1 MINYES
7 IVNAYG
13 ERLGIEE
20 KVMARRIFNDLLA
33 QGRDFEWICYAIAN
47 LRGRSP
53 LDVPHLMFY
62 RGFQAEVDILQKE
75 GRELLNKLLIEDARK
90 YWRFNLIDIVGI
102 SEEEFETRY
111 ENEKESFELGYYS
124 NILGEYFFNVMPFE
138 EWDFATDF
146 YNQDDEY
153 QQEHKQKIIDL
164 FFYYCIKP
172 SFMEDLFYER
182 RHND

>member
-13 ERLGIEE
+13 ERLDIEE
-20 KVMARRIFNDLLA
+20 KVIARRIFNELLT

-75 GRELLNKLLIEDARK
+75 GRELLNKLLIEDARR

-153 QQEHKQKIIDL
+153 Q
-164 FFYYCIKP
+164 
-172 SFMEDLFYER
+172 
-182 RHND
+182 